1 MKNLQRVYSK
11 IMKYPLIRNN
21 FNREDL
27 DGVISLLNQDD
38 PRLTNGSNVQ
48 AFESAWSAWLG
59 VNFSVFVNSGSSAN
73 LLSLVLLKQRF
84 PEGGEVIVPH

>member
-1 MKNLQRVYSK
+1 MKNLQRLYSK

-27 DGVISLLNQDD
+27 DGVISLPKQDD

-48 AFESAWSAWLG
+48 AFGLLGRVAW
-59 VNFSVFVNSGSSAN
+59 
-73 LLSLVLLKQRF
+73 
-84 PEGGEVIVPH
+84 GEFFCFR